1 MGMMMRVLFLCTG
14 NSCRSQMAEGLLRWL
29 GGSVVEVVSAGTDP
43 RPVHPD
49 AVRAMRE
56 IGLDIS
62 RQKSKSAEPFFA
74 QRFDYVITLCD
85 AARESCPVFPG
96 AAKTAHW
103 SLPDPAA
110 ATGTD
115 EERLQAFRSVR
126 DQLAARI
133 DDLLAEMMEGF
144 LGKWSEMADPSQV
157 EAPSKD
163 SI

>member
-1 MGMMMRVLFLCTG
+1 MGIMMRVLFLCTG

-49 AVRAMRE
+49 AVRVMRE

-62 RQKSKSAEPFFA
+62 RLKSKSAEPYYQ

-85 AARESCPVFPG
+85 DAKESCSVFPG
-96 AAKTAHW
+96 AAKSLHW

-110 ATGTD
+110 ATGTE
-115 EERLQAFRSVR
+115 EERLRVFRSVR
-126 DQLAARI
+126 DQLAAQM
-133 DDLLAEMMEGF
+133 DDLLAEMIEGF
-144 LGKWSEMADPSQV
+144 LGKWSELSDPSQV

-163 SI
+163 LF